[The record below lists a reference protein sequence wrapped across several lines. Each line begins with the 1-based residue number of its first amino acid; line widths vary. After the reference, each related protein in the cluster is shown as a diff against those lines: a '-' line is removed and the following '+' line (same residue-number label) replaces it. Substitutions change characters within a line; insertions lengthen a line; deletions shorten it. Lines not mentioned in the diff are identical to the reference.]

1 MSLAAW
7 GWDDR
12 PPEARHVLVNNTP
25 TVETCL
31 DCRGTGANAE
41 APGDC
46 PTCAGWGTVT
56 R

>member
-1 MSLAAW
+1 MDW
-7 GWDDR
+7 GPGPFGDQPVD
-12 PPEARHVLVNNTP
+12 PVPERCH
-25 TVETCL
+25 

-46 PTCAGWGTVT
+46 PTCGGWGTIF